1 MISISSIKKKLG
13 QKALEVLI
21 IVISVVVL
29 IYFIISLYFSK
40 HYFFHTVIN
49 GVDVSLK
56 SYTEADELL
65 EQYVKDYELTILGRT
80 GNEKITRQQI
90 DLSYQKNNQL
100 KKIINDQSKPKWV
113 MSIFRTQHYSIENLY
128 QFNKGELLRCIEQL
142 RYNTENYIE
151 PKNVSF
157 QYNNGYYE
165 IEEEING
172 TKIIK
177 GKLISSIQ
185 YHIMFGNRELDLNEE
200 DCYENPKYTLD
211 SKKTLQTA
219 NLLNRYVSSKITY
232 LFEDKSEVL
241 DGKQINLWLM
251 VNEELDVEINKT
263 ALKEYIKSLSK
274 KYDTV
279 GIDREFRASTGKLVT
294 VKGGLYGWKMNK
306 EEEQK
311 ILLENIEKG
320 KVVSREPV
328 YIQRALSREGN
339 EIGDT
344 YVEINITRQML
355 WFYKDGKL
363 ITQGQIVTGNPNKGH
378 ATVVGAYMLNYKQ
391 KGSVLS
397 GPGYRAEVTYWM
409 PFYGNIGIHDAT
421 WRYAFGG
428 VIYKTRGSHGCV
440 NAPKYVAKR
449 IFENIE
455 PGIPIIC
462 YEEEKSIP

>member
-21 IVISVVVL
+21 IIISVVIL
-29 IYFIISLYFSK
+29 IYFLISLYFSK
-40 HYFFHTVIN
+40 HYFFHTIIN

-56 SYTEADELL
+56 SYTEAEELL
-65 EQYVKDYELTILGRT
+65 EQYVKDYELTLLGRT

-90 DLSYQKNNQL
+90 GLSYQKNNQL
-100 KKIINDQSKPKWV
+100 KQLLYKQSKPKWI
-113 MSIFRTQHYSIENLY
+113 MSVFGTYHYNLENLY
-128 QFNKGELLRCIEQL
+128 QFNKDELLRSIEQL
-142 RYNTENYIE
+142 KCINENYIE

-172 TKIIK
+172 TKLIK

-185 YHIMFGNRELDLNEE
+185 NHIMSGNRKLNLSEE
-200 DCYENPKYTLD
+200 GCYENPKFTLS

-219 NLLNRYVSSKITY
+219 NLLNRYVSAQITY

-241 DGKQINLWLM
+241 DGKAINLWLV

-263 ALKEYIKSLSK
+263 ALKEYVKALGK

-279 GIDREFRASTGKLVT
+279 GVDREFRASTGKLVT
-294 VKGGLYGWKMNK
+294 IKGGLYGWKINK

-311 ILLENIEKG
+311 VLRENIEKG
-320 KVVSREPV
+320 EVISREPV

-355 WFYKDGKL
+355 WFYKAGKL
-363 ITQGQIVTGNPNKGH
+363 ITQGQIVTGNPSRGH

-440 NAPKYVAKR
+440 NAPKYVAKK

-462 YEEEKSIP
+462 YEE

>member
-29 IYFIISLYFSK
+29 IYFLISLYFSK
-40 HYFFHTVIN
+40 HYFFHTIVN

-56 SYTEADELL
+56 SYTEAEHLL
-65 EQYVKDYELTILGRT
+65 EQYVNDYELMILGRT

-90 DLSYQKNNQL
+90 GLSYQNNNQL
-100 KKIINDQSKPKWV
+100 KQLLYNQSKPRWV
-113 MSIFRTQHYSIENLY
+113 MSLFGTQYYNIENLY
-128 QFNKGELLRCIEQL
+128 QFNKGELLQRIEQL
-142 RYNTENYIE
+142 RCMTENYIE

-157 QYNNGYYE
+157 HYNNGYYE
-165 IEEEING
+165 IEAEING

-177 GKLISSIQ
+177 GKLISVIQ
-185 YHIMFGNRELDLNEE
+185 NYILSGKKELNLSGEN
-200 DCYENPKYTLD
+200 CYEDPIYTLA

-219 NLLNRYVSSKITY
+219 NLLNRYVTAKITY
-232 LFEDKSEVL
+232 LIDDKREII
-241 DGKQINLWLM
+241 DGRIINLWLT

-263 ALKEYIKSLSK
+263 ALKEYVKALAK

-279 GIDREFRASTGKLVT
+279 GINREFRASTGKFVT
-294 VKGGLYGWKMNK
+294 IKGGLYGWKINK

-311 ILLENIEKG
+311 ALRANIEKG
-320 KVVSREPV
+320 EVINREPV

-344 YVEINITRQML
+344 YVEINITRQMI

-440 NAPKYVAKR
+440 NAPKYVAKK